1 MEIIKNDKIQKLQT
15 PCFILNENELK
26 NCICEFKTALNK
38 NFENKNIIGY
48 SVKTNSLPYCLKIAK
63 ENGCYAEVVSYHEYQ
78 LAINIGFTKEHIIYN
93 GPLKSKKTFLDAI
106 QHNAIVNIET
116 WREIYWL
123 NELPKNKIYEIGI
136 RININSSNISQE
148 DAFSENDDSRF
159 GFSYESGDL
168 LKAIKLIQS
177 KKHIK
182 IVGIHSHKE
191 PKTRSLRFYQKVI
204 KYVISIIDSLQIDLK
219 YWDLGGGFFGPMPN
233 KPTFNDYSN
242 SFYKELRNAIFG
254 GYNIIIEP
262 GNALISSSFTYICSV
277 IDIKEHDGNIY
288 ITTDGTR
295 NDIDPFF
302 KKSDYFKSFIYT
314 QKETISS
321 QEQIIGGLTCLEYDR
336 LFTLPKNSRTINIGD
351 KIIFDRVGS
360 YTMALTPLFIHYF
373 PIVYLKTNTGEFRII
388 REEWDTKEFLMK
400 SKY

>member
-1 MEIIKNDKIQKLQT
+1 MDITDINKIKKLQT
-15 PCFILNENELK
+15 PLFIFNEDELK
-26 NCICEFKTALNK
+26 SCIRKFKTALNK
-38 NFENKNIIGY
+38 EFKNNIIGY
-48 SVKTNSLPYCLKIAK
+48 SLKTNSLPYCLKVAK

-116 WREIYWL
+116 WREIDWL

-136 RININSSNISQE
+136 RINIDSSNISQE
-148 DAFSENDDSRF
+148 DAFSKNDDSRF
-159 GFSYESGDL
+159 GFSFDSGDL
-168 LKAIKLIQS
+168 EKAIKLIQT
-177 KKHIK
+177 KPYIK
-182 IVGIHSHKE
+182 LVGIHSHKE
-191 PKTRSLRFYQKVI
+191 PKTRSVHFYQKVVE
-204 KYVISIIDSLQIDLK
+204 YVIHIIKKLQLNLK

-233 KPTFNDYSN
+233 KPTFNEYTKSI
-242 SFYKELRNAIFG
+242 YKELKKING
-254 GYNIIIEP
+254 EEYNIIVEP

-277 IDIKEHDGNIY
+277 IDIKEHDSNIY

-302 KKSDYFKSFIYT
+302 RKNNYFKSFIYT
-314 QKETISS
+314 HKETTCT
-321 QEQIIGGLTCLEYDR
+321 QDQIIGGLTCLEYDR

-373 PIVYLKTNTGEFRII
+373 PIVYLKTNTREFRII